1 MSRDT
6 KRFGEAQF
14 PSGTANAAIRHS
26 PSGELVVFTGF
37 VRFALIHEKKCQ
49 MTVFAVAK
57 VMKGLGRADDA
68 PAVPLFLARINCCE
82 VVKSLSETH
91 SISANVE
98 FPWLAGRFPPARHS
112 GAAKICFIPGQIMLY
127 FTYFVTGPISL
138 PLRPN
143 ILAAAN

>member
-1 MSRDT
+1 
-6 KRFGEAQF
+6 
-14 PSGTANAAIRHS
+14 
-26 PSGELVVFTGF
+26 
-37 VRFALIHEKKCQ
+37 

-98 FPWLAGRFPPARHS
+98 FP
-112 GAAKICFIPGQIMLY
+112 
-127 FTYFVTGPISL
+127 
-138 PLRPN
+138 
-143 ILAAAN
+143 